1 MFTVNDAR
9 MRTISR
15 ARRSVIVTPGVL
27 CFKEKTGTDGKGRS
41 KKLQD
46 GRRTQ
51 TPFFPA
57 KHQQWFA
64 KN

>member
-1 MFTVNDAR
+1 LLRRAFYVLR
-9 MRTISR
+9 KKQGRT
-15 ARRSVIVTPGVL
+15 
-27 CFKEKTGTDGKGRS
+27 GKVEA
-41 KKLQD
+41 KKMQD